1 MHNLDKV
8 EKLLKN
14 ELAAAETYHQA
25 LEKFEEEGQRNEIAY
40 LEPIY
45 EEHTQAVSELQEK
58 IQQMGGSPTTD
69 SGLWGSWSE
78 TVMSGAE
85 MIGKDAMLNAL
96 LAGEKS
102 GLDDYEEAVQDADI
116 PSDVSSLIQT
126 KFVNSQQE
134 NIRVLNRLLHS

>member
-1 MHNLDKV
+1 MLNIDKV

-25 LEKFEEEGQRNEIAY
+25 LEKFEEEAQSNEINS
-40 LEPIY
+40 LQPIY
-45 EEHTQAVSELQEK
+45 EEHTEAVSELQEK
-58 IQQMGGSPTTD
+58 LQQLGATPATG

-78 TVMSGAE
+78 ALMGGAKL
-85 MIGKDAMLNAL
+85 IGKDAMLNAL

-102 GLDDYEEAVQDADI
+102 GLDDYQDAAEDPDV
-116 PSDVSSLIQT
+116 PSEVSDLIKS
-126 KFVNSQQE
+126 KFMNSQQE

>member
-1 MHNLDKV
+1 MHNLSKV

-45 EEHTQAVSELQEK
+45 EEHTEAVSELQEK

-134 NIRVLNRLLHS
+134 NIRVLNRLLQS

>member
-1 MHNLDKV
+1 MHHLDKV

-25 LEKFEEEGQRNEIAY
+25 LEKFEEEGQRNEVSY

-78 TVMSGAE
+78 TVMSDAG

-102 GLDDYEEAVQDADI
+102 GLDDYEEAMQDTDI

-126 KFVNSQQE
+126 KFVNCQQE
-134 NIRVLNRLLHS
+134 NIRVLNRLLQS

>member
-1 MHNLDKV
+1 MHNLGKV

-25 LEKFEEEGQRNEIAY
+25 LEKFEEEGQRNEVAY

-78 TVMSGAE
+78 TVMSGAG
-85 MIGKDAMLNAL
+85 MIGKDAMLKAL

-102 GLDDYEEAVQDADI
+102 GLDDYEEAAEDVDI
-116 PSDVSSLIQT
+116 PSDVSSLIQM
-126 KFVNSQQE
+126 KFVNCQQE
-134 NIRVLNRLLHS
+134 NIRVLNRLLQG

>member
-1 MHNLDKV
+1 MHNLSKV

-45 EEHTQAVSELQEK
+45 EEHTEAVSELQEK

>member
-1 MHNLDKV
+1 MLNIDKV

-25 LEKFEEEGQRNEIAY
+25 LEKFEEEAQSNEVTS
-40 LEPIY
+40 LQPIY
-45 EEHTQAVSELQEK
+45 EEHNQAVSELQEQ
-58 IQQMGGSPTTD
+58 IQQLGATPPTG

-78 TVMSGAE
+78 ALMGGAKLL
-85 MIGKDAMLNAL
+85 GKEAMLNAL

-102 GLDDYEEAVQDADI
+102 GLDDYQEAVEDPEI
-116 PSDVSSLIQT
+116 PSEVSDLIKS
-126 KFVNSQQE
+126 KFMNSQQE

>member
-1 MHNLDKV
+1 MLNIDKV

-25 LEKFEEEGQRNEIAY
+25 LEKFEEEAQSNEINS
-40 LEPIY
+40 LQPIY
-45 EEHTQAVSELQEK
+45 EEHTEAVSELQEK
-58 IQQMGGSPTTD
+58 LQQLGATPATG

-78 TVMSGAE
+78 ALMGGAKL
-85 MIGKDAMLNAL
+85 IGKDAMLKAL

-102 GLDDYEEAVQDADI
+102 GLDDYQDAAEDPDV
-116 PSDVSSLIQT
+116 PSEVSDLIKS
-126 KFVNSQQE
+126 KFMNSQQE

>member
-58 IQQMGGSPTTD
+58 VQQMGGSPTTD

-134 NIRVLNRLLHS
+134 NIRVLNRLLQS